1 MGGIKKTIKKVTG
14 GTLINALFDPGR
26 LFYNTKEDEAAKQAA
41 DQALNLELQGVK
53 VFGVELQ
60 RLISLTEEPS
70 VRMPS
75 GLTREQRRLH
85 LVRAVS
91 A

>member
-1 MGGIKKTIKKVTG
+1 MK
-14 GTLINALFDPGR
+14 L
-26 LFYNTKEDEAAKQAA
+26 
-41 DQALNLELQGVK
+41 QALNLELQGVK

-75 GLTREQRRLH
+75 GLTREQRRDRKS
-85 LVRAVS
+85 VV
-91 A
+91 

>member
-1 MGGIKKTIKKVTG
+1 MK
-14 GTLINALFDPGR
+14 L
-26 LFYNTKEDEAAKQAA
+26 
-41 DQALNLELQGVK
+41 QALNLELQGVK

-75 GLTREQRRLH
+75 GLTREQRREWAKQAANPEKC
-85 LVRAVS
+85 R
-91 A
+91 